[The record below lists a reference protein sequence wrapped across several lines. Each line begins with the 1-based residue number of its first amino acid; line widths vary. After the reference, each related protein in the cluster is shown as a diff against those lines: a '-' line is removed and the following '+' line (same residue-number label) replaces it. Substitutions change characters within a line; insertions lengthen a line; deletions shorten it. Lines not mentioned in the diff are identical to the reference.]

1 MGATRDIDRL
11 LAADRA
17 AAERLGN
24 EELRALT
31 KASETL
37 ARTLGV
43 AGDGRR
49 RVSRVT
55 GRPLPDEATIAA
67 ARRRNL
73 QRAFKARR
81 EALADT
87 MTVAEVAELL
97 GSGRQAIHDRV
108 RAHSLLAVKDGG
120 RLRLPEWQFD
130 PEGPNGIV
138 PGLPEVLHELDGR
151 PLSELGRVL
160 WFTGPKPALR
170 DRSPA
175 AALAEGALDDVLAEA
190 RTIGA

>member
-1 MGATRDIDRL
+1 VSATLDRL

-17 AAERLGN
+17 ASERLED
-24 EELRALT
+24 EELRALAE
-31 KASETL
+31 ASETL

-43 AGDGRR
+43 GSGRR
-49 RVSRVT
+49 QRVSPVT
-55 GRPLPDEATIAA
+55 GGPLPDQTVIAA

-73 QRAFKARR
+73 QRAFQARH

-87 MTVAEVAELL
+87 MTVAEVAALL
-97 GSGRQAIHDRV
+97 GTGRQAIHDRV
-108 RAHSLLAVKDGG
+108 RAHSLLAVKDQG

-130 PEGPNGIV
+130 PGGPNGTV
-138 PGLPEVLHELDGR
+138 PGLPEVLRELDGR

-175 AALAEGALDDVLAEA
+175 AALADGALDDVLAEA
-190 RTIGA
+190 RTVGA

>member
-1 MGATRDIDRL
+1 MSATRDIDRL

-17 AAERLGN
+17 VAARLEDG
-24 EELRALT
+24 ELRALT
-31 KASETL
+31 QASETL

-43 AGDGRR
+43 ARRGGRR
-49 RVSRVT
+49 RSPVT
-55 GRPLPDEATIAA
+55 GEPLPDEATIAA

-97 GSGRQAIHDRV
+97 GAGRQAIHDRI
-108 RAHSLLAVKDGG
+108 RARSLLAVKDQG
-120 RLRLPEWQFD
+120 RLRLPAWQFD
-130 PEGPNGIV
+130 PEGPNGTV
-138 PGLPEVLHELDGR
+138 PGLPEVLRVLDGR
-151 PLSELGRVL
+151 PLSELGRAL
-160 WFTGPKPALR
+160 WFTSPKRSLH
-170 DRSPA
+170 DRTPA
-175 AALAEGALDDVLAEA
+175 AALADGALDDVLAEA